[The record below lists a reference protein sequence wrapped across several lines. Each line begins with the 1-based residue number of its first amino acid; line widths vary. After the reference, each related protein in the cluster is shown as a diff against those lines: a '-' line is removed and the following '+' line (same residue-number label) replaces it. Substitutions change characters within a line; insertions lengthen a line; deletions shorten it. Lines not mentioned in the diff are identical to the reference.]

1 MDFSIKAF
9 DTKNTLAAAKSGCV
23 AVAVFENKT
32 LSEAARALDA
42 NGDIGAAVK
51 SGDISGKPGSTLLLR
66 GVAGVAAARVLL
78 VGMGVA
84 DAVSE
89 KNFAGAVNA
98 ALKAFASLGAQDAII
113 ALPLENVKGRDLA
126 WAVRAMVVAANEAEF
141 RSDAQKSKKDPAI
154 AGVRKLTVAVPQ
166 IGPQTKALLTQSN
179 AIANGMNLTRELGN
193 LSPNVCTPTYLAT
206 VAKQL
211 AGDFGFDVE
220 VLERKQLEALK
231 MGSFLSVTRGSDE
244 APKFIV
250 LKHNGGKKNEAPVVL
265 IGKGITFDTGGISL
279 KPGANMDEMKYDMC
293 GAGSVLGTFR
303 AIGEMGLKLNVVGI
317 VAACENM
324 PSGRATKPGDIVTAM
339 NGLTIEILNT
349 DAEGRLVLA
358 DALTYAERFK
368 PAAVVD
374 IATLTGACIVSLGH
388 HTSGLFT
395 RHDDAHDAL
404 AQQLLDAGKQ
414 SGDPAW
420 RLPIGEQYNE
430 QLKSNFADLA
440 NIGTPGGAS
449 ITAACFLENFTR
461 NYAWAHL
468 DIAGTAWKSGAAK
481 GATGRPVPL
490 LTTFLMNRVRST
502 DLVQDSADAALPA
515 PVARG
520 KKNAAGVKQAVTPQ

>member
-23 AVAVFENKT
+23 AVAVFENKK
-32 LSEAARALDA
+32 LSAAARALDV
-42 NGDIGAAVK
+42 NGDISAALK

-78 VGMGVA
+78 VGMGA
-84 DAVSE
+84 DDTISE
-89 KNFAGAVNA
+89 KNFASGVSAT
-98 ALKAFASLGAQDAII
+98 LKAFATLGSNDAII
-113 ALPLENVKGRDLA
+113 AFPLESVNQRDANWTL
-126 WAVRAMVVAANEAEF
+126 RALVVAASEAEF
-141 RSDAQKSKKDPAI
+141 RTDGQKSKKDPALT
-154 AGVRKLTVAVPQ
+154 GVRKITVAAPEGGVD
-166 IGPQTKALLTQSN
+166 KAALTQAA
-179 AIANGMNLTRELGN
+179 AIANGMNLTKELGN
-193 LSPNVCTPTYLAT
+193 LSANVCTPTFLANT
-206 VAKQL
+206 ARKL
-211 AGDFGFDVE
+211 AEDYGFDIE

-250 LKHNGGKKNEAPVVL
+250 LKHNGGKSKDAPVVL
-265 IGKGITFDTGGISL
+265 VGKGITFDTGGISL
-279 KPGANMDEMKYDMC
+279 KAGPGMDEMKYDMC

-339 NGLTIEILNT
+339 NGTTIEILNT
-349 DAEGRLVLA
+349 DAEGRLVLC
-358 DALTYAERFK
+358 DALSYAERFK
-368 PAAVVD
+368 PAVVVD
-374 IATLTGACIVSLGH
+374 IATLTGACIVALGH

-395 RHDDAHDAL
+395 RDDAAHDAL
-404 AQQLLDAGKQ
+404 ADELLTAGKQ
-414 SGDPAW
+414 TGDVAW
-420 RLPIGEQYNE
+420 RFPLGEIYND

-440 NIGTPGGAS
+440 NIGTPGAAS

-461 NYAWAHL
+461 KYTWAHL
-468 DIAGTAWKSGAAK
+468 DIAGTAWKSGANK

-490 LTTFLMNRVRST
+490 LTTFLMNRV
-502 DLVQDSADAALPA
+502 
-515 PVARG
+515 
-520 KKNAAGVKQAVTPQ
+520 

>member
-9 DTKNTLAAAKSGCV
+9 DTKNTLASAKSGCV
-23 AVAVFENKT
+23 AVAVFENKK
-32 LSEAARALDA
+32 LSEAAKALDL
-42 NGDIGAAVK
+42 NGEIAAAVK

-66 GVAGVAAARVLL
+66 GVAGVTAARVLL
-78 VGMGVA
+78 VGLGA
-84 DAVSE
+84 DDAVSE
-89 KNFAGAVNA
+89 KSFASAVGAT
-98 ALKAFASLGAQDAII
+98 LKTFASLGAQDAII
-113 ALPLENVKGRDLA
+113 ALPLENVKARDLN
-126 WAVRAMVVAANEAEF
+126 WAVRSIVIAANEAEF
-141 RSDAQKSKKDPAI
+141 RSDAQKSKKEPAP
-154 AGVRKLTVAVPQ
+154 AGVRKVALAVPLAT
-166 IGPQTKALLTQSN
+166 PQLKAVLAQAQ
-179 AIANGMNLTRELGN
+179 AIANGMNLTKELGN
-193 LSPNVCTPTYLAT
+193 LSPNVCTPTYLANT
-206 VAKQL
+206 ARKL
-211 AGDFGFDVE
+211 ADDYGFDIE

-231 MGSFLSVTRGSDE
+231 MGSFLSVTRGSEE

-250 LKHNGGKKNEAPVVL
+250 LRHNGAKSKEAPVVL
-265 IGKGITFDTGGISL
+265 VGKGITFDTGGISL

-303 AIGEMGLKLNVVGI
+303 AIGEMGLKLNVIGI

-339 NGLTIEILNT
+339 NGTTIEILNT

-374 IATLTGACIVSLGH
+374 IATLTGACIVALGH

-395 RHDDAHDAL
+395 RHDDAHDTL
-404 AQQLLDAGKQ
+404 AEELLDAGKQ
-414 SGDPAW
+414 AGDAAW
-420 RLPIGEQYNE
+420 RFPIGEQYTE

-461 NYAWAHL
+461 NYTWAHL

-490 LTTFLMNRVRST
+490 LTTFLLNRV
-502 DLVQDSADAALPA
+502 
-515 PVARG
+515 
-520 KKNAAGVKQAVTPQ
+520 

>member
-23 AVAVFENKT
+23 AVAVYENKK
-32 LSEAARALDA
+32 LSEAARALDGSGA
-42 NGDIGAAVK
+42 ISAAVK

-66 GVAGVAAARVLL
+66 AIDGVTAARVLL
-78 VGMGVA
+78 VGIGA
-84 DAVSE
+84 EDGLSE
-89 KNFAGAVNA
+89 KSFTGAVGA

-113 ALPLENVKGRDLA
+113 AFPLD
-126 WAVRAMVVAANEAEF
+126 AVRDRDPNWALRHIVIAANEAEF
-141 RSDAQKSKKDPAI
+141 RSDTQKSKKEPAPT
-154 AGVRKLTVAVPQ
+154 GVRKLTLALPSAIAASLPQVKAVL
-166 IGPQTKALLTQSN
+166 AQSI
-179 AIANGMNLTRELGN
+179 AIANGISLTKELGN
-193 LSPNVCTPTYLAT
+193 LSPNVCTPTYLANT
-206 VAKQL
+206 ARKL
-211 AGDFGFDVE
+211 ATDYGFDIE
-220 VLERKQLEALK
+220 VLDRKQLEALK

-244 APKFIV
+244 PPKFIV
-250 LKHNGGKKNEAPVVL
+250 LKHNGGRKNDAPVVL
-265 IGKGITFDTGGISL
+265 VGKGITFDTGGISL

-339 NGLTIEILNT
+339 NGTTIEILNT
-349 DAEGRLVLA
+349 DAEGRLILA

-374 IATLTGACIVSLGH
+374 IATLTGACVVALGN

-395 RHDDAHDAL
+395 RHDGAHDAL
-404 AQQLLDAGKQ
+404 AQELLDAGRQ
-414 SGDPAW
+414 ANDVAW
-420 RLPIGEQYNE
+420 RMPISEQYGE

-440 NIGTPGGAS
+440 NIGTPGAGS

-461 NYAWAHL
+461 NYTWAHL
-468 DIAGTAWKSGAAK
+468 DIAGTAWKGGGAK

-490 LTTFLMNRVRST
+490 LTTFLLNRV
-502 DLVQDSADAALPA
+502 
-515 PVARG
+515 
-520 KKNAAGVKQAVTPQ
+520 

>member
-9 DTKNTLAAAKSGCV
+9 DTKNTLAAAKSGCI
-23 AVAVFENKT
+23 AVAVYENKK
-32 LSEAARALDA
+32 LSAAAKALDV
-42 NGDIGAAVK
+42 NGDISAALK

-78 VGMGVA
+78 VGLGADEVA
-84 DAVSE
+84 SE
-89 KNFAGAVNA
+89 KSFTTGVTA
-98 ALKAFASLGAQDAII
+98 ALKVFSTLGAADAII
-113 ALPLENVKGRDLA
+113 AFPLDSVKERDA
-126 WAVRAMVVAANEAEF
+126 NWALRALVIGASEAEF
-141 RSDAQKSKKDPAI
+141 RTDGQKSKKDPAL
-154 AGVRKLTVAVPQ
+154 AGVRKIVVAAP
-166 IGPQTKALLTQSN
+166 GAGLDKATLTQAA
-179 AIANGMNLTRELGN
+179 AIANGMNLTKELGN
-193 LSPNVCTPTYLAT
+193 LSPNVCTPTFLANT
-206 VAKQL
+206 ARKL
-211 AGDFGFDVE
+211 ADDYGFDIE

-231 MGSFLSVTRGSDE
+231 MGSFLSVTRGSEE

-250 LKHNGGKKNEAPVVL
+250 LKHNGGKSKDAPVVL
-265 IGKGITFDTGGISL
+265 VGKGITFDTGGISL
-279 KPGANMDEMKYDMC
+279 KPGPGMDEMKYDMC

-339 NGLTIEILNT
+339 NGTTIEILNT
-349 DAEGRLVLA
+349 DAEGRLILC

-374 IATLTGACIVSLGH
+374 IATLTGACIVALGH

-395 RHDDAHDAL
+395 RDDAAHDAL
-404 AQQLLDAGKQ
+404 ATELLDAGKQ
-414 SGDPAW
+414 AGDVAW
-420 RLPIGEQYNE
+420 RFPLGEIYND

-440 NIGTPGGAS
+440 NIGTPGAAS

-461 NYAWAHL
+461 KYTWAHL
-468 DIAGTAWKSGAAK
+468 DIAGTAWKSGANK

-490 LTTFLMNRVRST
+490 LTTFLMNRV
-502 DLVQDSADAALPA
+502 
-515 PVARG
+515 
-520 KKNAAGVKQAVTPQ
+520 